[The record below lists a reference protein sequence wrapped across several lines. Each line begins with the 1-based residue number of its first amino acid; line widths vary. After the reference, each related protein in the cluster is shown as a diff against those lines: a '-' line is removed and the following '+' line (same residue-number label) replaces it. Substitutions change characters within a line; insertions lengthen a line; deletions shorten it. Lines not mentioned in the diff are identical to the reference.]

1 MSELEAAGPPVEA
14 LLGDLVELEP
24 LDALP
29 IGEEDE
35 ALLAGGADFA
45 GALDAAGALI
55 GEAAAGAD
63 DDPMLESFE
72 AAAFLLARLLFVVV
86 AVESAAGVLEADD
99 AAGAIAS
106 PLADFLLLFPIELD
120 LEASMPLVPALV

>member
-45 GALDAAGALI
+45 GALD
-55 GEAAAGAD
+55 AAGAD

>member
-14 LLGDLVELEP
+14 LLDDLVELEP

-45 GALDAAGALI
+45 GALDAAGA
-55 GEAAAGAD
+55 D

-86 AVESAAGVLEADD
+86 ADESAAGVLEADD
-99 AAGAIAS
+99 AAGAVES
-106 PLADFLLLFPIELD
+106 PLAGALLLFPIELD
-120 LEASMPLVPALV
+120 LEASVALVPALV